1 MQVRHLTIEDCSPG
15 RPFTCNYRGF
25 ERIFYR
31 CPEDGPKPLD
41 GRAEHS
47 RGEIAMLTAIEDNG
61 LLLIRADGTLSD
73 SDYDRFVPFF
83 ERVAARVPGTV
94 PMLIELAPDFSGWD
108 MGGLW
113 RDLKFDAK
121 HKDSFGRIAMVGDSS
136 WEEWGTK
143 LFDPL
148 FRAEMRFFTPVE
160 RVAAESWAR
169 DGRNAS

>member
-1 MQVRHLTIEDCSPG
+1 
-15 RPFTCNYRGF
+15 
-25 ERIFYR
+25 
-31 CPEDGPKPLD
+31 
-41 GRAEHS
+41 
-47 RGEIAMLTAIEDNG
+47 MLTAIEDNG

-73 SDYDRFVPFF
+73 SDYDRF
-83 ERVAARVPGTV
+83 
-94 PMLIELAPDFSGWD
+94 DFSGWD